1 MNKYLAL
8 LLITL
13 SSSAMA
19 FNDDEDFSK
28 LFFEVGYSWVEPL
41 YVDGDF
47 DLDTEISSVFS
58 LGYKVDDASW
68 LMLSHQDVLSYTSI
82 SYKRSITKWAFDEQ
96 RFVPYFSVGLGMGSD
111 EVGDADINVFG
122 VTGSFGVDYRV
133 NSYVELTASVSLT
146 DQSFEMDS
154 STESI
159 STYGISNSA
168 NFGVRIYPF

>member
-1 MNKYLAL
+1 
-8 LLITL
+8 
-13 SSSAMA
+13 MA

-41 YVDGDF
+41 YVDG
-47 DLDTEISSVFS
+47 
-58 LGYKVDDASW
+58 
-68 LMLSHQDVLSYTSI
+68 
-82 SYKRSITKWAFDEQ
+82 AFDEQ

-111 EVGDADINVFG
+111 EVGDIDINVFG

-159 STYGISNSA
+159 STYGISNSV

>member
-8 LLITL
+8 LLIPFST
-13 SSSAMA
+13 AATA
-19 FNDDEDFSK
+19 FNDNDDFSK
-28 LFFEVGYSWVEPL
+28 LFFEAGYSWVEPL
-41 YVDGDF
+41 YIGD
-47 DLDTEISSVFS
+47 DVELDTEISRAFTI
-58 LGYKVDDASW
+58 GYRVDDVSW
-68 LMLSHQDVLSYTSI
+68 LMLNHQELLSYTSI
-82 SYKRSITKWAFDEQ
+82 SYKRSIAKWAFDHD

-111 EVGDADINVFG
+111 EFRDAGINVFG

-146 DQSFEMDS
+146 DQSFEMNS

-159 STYGISNSA
+159 STYGISNSV